1 MKVFQRDTIQLKGR
15 LFMNAYIK
23 SVLEGM
29 KKLDDSLGS
38 NEERGTYNGGFFVA
52 IPNIIRRCHFID
64 GKSEKVLYE
73 LLSYMRDNTFC
84 SVYQFL
90 LADHTNLSPRS
101 VSDALNSLE
110 QLGIIKK
117 VGNSKDGDKLSYQLN
132 RLNKN
137 NYLLLSDVLR
147 KVNFDTVQLV
157 SHRKKIP
164 PKMKA
169 RLYSKGTKAINEL
182 IKDKE
187 KYLPIIQ
194 LMEQQYHAK
203 IAYEVAYKE
212 VLTFLSKVLEVNE
225 DLKQELIENLTKKEK
240 TAKSG
245 KGKVI

>member
-1 MKVFQRDTIQLKGR
+1 
-15 LFMNAYIK
+15 MNAYIK

-29 KKLDDSLGS
+29 EKLDDSFGN

-73 LLSYMRDNTFC
+73 LLSYMRKDTSC

-101 VSDALNSLE
+101 VSDALISLE

-117 VGNSKDGDKLSYQLN
+117 VGNSKDGDKLFYQLK

-137 NYLLLSDVLR
+137 SYLLLSDVLR
-147 KVNFDTVQLV
+147 KVNFDAVQLV
-157 SHRKKIP
+157 AHRKKIP
-164 PKMKA
+164 PKKKA
-169 RLYSKGTKAINEL
+169 GLYSKGTKAINEL
-182 IKDKE
+182 IKEKE
-187 KYLPIIQ
+187 KHLPIIE

-212 VLTFLSKVLEVNE
+212 VLTFLSKVLGVNE
-225 DLKQELIENLTKKEK
+225 ELERELIENLTKEEN

-245 KGKVI
+245 NGKVIKVHSLTS